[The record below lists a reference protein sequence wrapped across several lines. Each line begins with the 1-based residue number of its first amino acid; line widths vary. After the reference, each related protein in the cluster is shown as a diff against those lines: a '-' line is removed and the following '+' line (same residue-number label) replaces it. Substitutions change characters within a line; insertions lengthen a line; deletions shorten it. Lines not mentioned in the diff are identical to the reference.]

1 MKFYVKRFIEPNRML
16 KINMT
21 WWYFAI
27 CKYKAAKYEAC
38 FLWCTYMLKPRQN
51 ILHAKYDIY
60 FGCKEFYDMIQQYGR
75 IKESKYFYIQ
85 MHRSNIRTIVYFCLR
100 LNSWEEIFSNDECL
114 QKTNLKCSQV
124 LRRLQKQ

>member
-1 MKFYVKRFIEPNRML
+1 
-16 KINMT
+16 
-21 WWYFAI
+21 
-27 CKYKAAKYEAC
+27 
-38 FLWCTYMLKPRQN
+38 
-51 ILHAKYDIY
+51 
-60 FGCKEFYDMIQQYGR
+60 
-75 IKESKYFYIQ
+75 